1 MSDMTQNIPTTI
13 HYCWFGGN
21 ALGDDEQA
29 CVASWRTHCPTWKI
43 KQWDESNFDVRCNAF
58 VAGAYERKNWAFVSD
73 YARFRVLYDEGGVY
87 LDTDVELLR
96 PLDVLLA
103 RAPYMGFERDAD
115 ERAGVMGAVNA
126 GLGMAFPPHHPFVKS
141 VLDVYEHAEFPQE
154 GNLGDYTVVE
164 VVTSLL
170 EQQGMK
176 AVEGCQVVAGVTL
189 LPRRYLDPM
198 DRWTGDVDITPDT
211 VSIHRY
217 GASWVSRSAKLE
229 LSLVP
234 KLIRL
239 GLSKNRACALAKV
252 LAVAVCFDVSRMRSF
267 LGVGTRRNK

>member
-1 MSDMTQNIPTTI
+1 MMRDIPTTI

-21 ALGDDEQA
+21 ALGDDERA
-29 CVASWRTHCPTWKI
+29 CIGSWREHCPDWEI
-43 KQWDESNFDVRCNAF
+43 KQWDESNFDVRCNDF
-58 VAGAYERKNWAFVSD
+58 VQGAYEREKWAFVSD

-96 PLDVLLA
+96 SLDALLS

-115 ERAGVMGAVNA
+115 ERARVMGTVNP

-141 VLDVYEHAEFPQE
+141 VLDVYEDIVFPQE
-154 GNLGDYTVVE
+154 GNLGDCTVVE

-170 EQQGMK
+170 AKQGMK

-189 LPRRYLDPM
+189 LPRCYLDPM

-217 GASWVSRSAKLE
+217 SASWVSRSAKFE

-239 GLSKNRACALAKV
+239 GMSKHRARTLAKV
-252 LAVAVCFDVSRMRSF
+252 LAVVACFDVDRMRSF
-267 LGVGTRRNK
+267 LRGNSKGGK